1 MKLVVRLAVSKAAM
15 MVVWKAAMKVCKMA
29 VLKAVSMA
37 VMLGSKHTKRIQQM
51 KRSSPDN
58 SSRLKVLLQRYS
70 LNKYQQGNRSKMM
83 IQCLLSMSQVGMHTQ
98 LQRQHLE
105 KNNLSRTKSNLILEL
120 K

>member
-1 MKLVVRLAVSKAAM
+1 
-15 MVVWKAAMKVCKMA
+15 
-29 VLKAVSMA
+29 
-37 VMLGSKHTKRIQQM
+37 
-51 KRSSPDN
+51 
-58 SSRLKVLLQRYS
+58 LQRYS